1 MRNQRRDFLRYSALL
16 GSGLLLAKLPLGA
29 SDFFEVVK
37 KNNYGVQLWTLRDII
52 GKDTWNILSKLGK
65 AGYRSIESFEGPN
78 GVYWGKSPKDFSA
91 FLKDNG
97 MSMPSIHCNVF
108 ENFDKKVAEAAES
121 GVQYVLC
128 PWLGPKKTIDDFKK
142 AADRFNDMGAICK
155 KNGLRFG
162 YHNHDYSFKILDGE
176 IPQQVLM
183 DRTDAT
189 LVDFEMDIYWVV
201 TAGADPI
208 DWLYRY
214 PNRFRLAHVK
224 DRSKNPGSDN
234 GQNSVVLGTGSI
246 DFAKI
251 LKAGQKNGVKQWI
264 VEQEA
269 NYGAGPLE
277 SCIASIDYLKK
288 M

>member
-1 MRNQRRDFLRYSALL
+1 
-16 GSGLLLAKLPLGA
+16 
-29 SDFFEVVK
+29 
-37 KNNYGVQLWTLRDII
+37 
-52 GKDTWNILSKLGK
+52 
-65 AGYRSIESFEGPN
+65 
-78 GVYWGKSPKDFSA
+78 
-91 FLKDNG
+91 

-128 PWLGPKKTIDDFKK
+128 PWLGPQKTIDDFKK
-142 AADRFNDMGAICK
+142 VADRFNDMGAICK

-183 DRTDAT
+183 DQTDAT

-208 DWLYRY
+208 DWLSRY